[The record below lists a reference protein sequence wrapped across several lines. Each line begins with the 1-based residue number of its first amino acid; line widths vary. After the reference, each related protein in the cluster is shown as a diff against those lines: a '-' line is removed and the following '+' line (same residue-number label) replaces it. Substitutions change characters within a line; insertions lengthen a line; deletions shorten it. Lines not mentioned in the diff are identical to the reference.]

1 MRWLVALLKF
11 VYELVVGDSWPLT
24 ATVVLILGAGVLVM
38 RLDALL
44 PAVLVLVIAAGLL
57 LGAPLTI
64 LIEVKRHLRR
74 ASE

>member
-1 MRWLVALLKF
+1 MRWLTALLKF
-11 VYELVVGDSWPLT
+11 VYDLIVGDSWRLT
-24 ATVVLILGAGVLVM
+24 TAVVLILGAGVLFL
-38 RLDALL
+38 RLDALP
-44 PAVLVLVIAAGLL
+44 PAALVLVIAAGLL

>member
-1 MRWLVALLKF
+1 MRWLTALLKF
-11 VYELVVGDSWPLT
+11 IYDLIVGDSWRLT
-24 ATVVLILGAGVLVM
+24 AAVVFILGAGVLVL
-38 RLDALL
+38 RLDALP
-44 PAVLVLVIAAGLL
+44 PAALVLVITAGLL

>member
-1 MRWLVALLKF
+1 MRWLTALLKF
-11 VYELVVGDSWPLT
+11 IYDLIVGDSWRLT
-24 ATVVLILGAGVLVM
+24 AAVVLILGVGGLVL
-38 RLDALL
+38 RLDALP
-44 PAVLVLVIAAGLL
+44 PAALVLVITAGLL

>member
-1 MRWLVALLKF
+1 MRWLSAFLKF
-11 VYELVVGDSWPLT
+11 IYNLIVGDSWPLT
-24 ATVVLILGAGVLVM
+24 AAVVLILGAGVLVL

-44 PAVLVLVIAAGLL
+44 PATLVLVLAAGVL

-64 LIEVKRHLRR
+64 LIEVKRHLRC

>member
-1 MRWLVALLKF
+1 MGHSAPARPGLVRAIAEVLAA
-11 VYELVVGDSWPLT
+11 LT
-24 ATVVLILGAGVLVM
+24 AGA
-38 RLDALL
+38 
-44 PAVLVLVIAAGLL
+44 L

>member
-1 MRWLVALLKF
+1 MRWLTALLKF
-11 VYELVVGDSWPLT
+11 IYDLIVGDSWRLT
-24 ATVVLILGAGVLVM
+24 AAVVLILGAGVLVM

>member
-1 MRWLVALLKF
+1 MRWLTALLKF
-11 VYELVVGDSWPLT
+11 IYDLIVGDSWPLT

-57 LGAPLTI
+57 LGAP
-64 LIEVKRHLRR
+64 
-74 ASE
+74 

>member
-1 MRWLVALLKF
+1 MRWPVALLKF
-11 VYELVVGDSWPLT
+11 VYDLIVGDSWPLT
-24 ATVVLILGAGVLVM
+24 AAVVLILGAGVVVM

-44 PAVLVLVIAAGLL
+44 PSALVLVIAAGLL